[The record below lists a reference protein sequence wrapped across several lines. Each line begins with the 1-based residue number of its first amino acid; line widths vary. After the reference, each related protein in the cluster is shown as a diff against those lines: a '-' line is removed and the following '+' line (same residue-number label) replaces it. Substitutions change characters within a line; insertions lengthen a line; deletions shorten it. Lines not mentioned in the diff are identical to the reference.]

1 MQGEYNLWIVGLS
14 YLIAVLASYT
24 VLEMAGKVMQPESR
38 TGLWIA
44 AGSAAMGTG
53 IWSMHFVGMEAF
65 TLPIEVIYD
74 IPLTVLSWIAAI
86 AVSALALWT
95 LSRLKH
101 HGSSLDSKIVVISG
115 LLMGLGICV
124 MHYSGMFAMRLSP
137 AITYHLGLFAA
148 SFLIAAGA
156 AIVTLL
162 IAVFLRNVRKLSQ
175 LLMRG
180 GAALIMGV
188 AITGM
193 HYTGMAAARF
203 APDAVCLTGIGL
215 ETGWTLGP
223 VTLATLII
231 LPLAV
236 GFSVGDTRAIRRRQH
251 RDTEREASR
260 KAEAMAFA
268 DQETGLHNRSWL
280 NRRLAQARVKED
292 GRLTLA
298 VMERS
303 RPLTSTERIEIAKRL
318 QTHLHGDEPVLID
331 ANTFAV
337 LAENKN
343 PDTLQTNITA
353 LLDAHQQWRVG
364 LASFPD
370 EAPTPFRLFAW
381 ARKHEEVI
389 TGGIGITQR
398 CADAEDAEAVDEVK
412 SFL

>member
-1 MQGEYNLWIVGLS
+1 MQGEYNSWIVGLS
-14 YLIAVLASYT
+14 YAIAVLASYT
-24 VLEMAGKVMQPESR
+24 VLEMAGKVMQPHSR

-74 IPLTVLSWIAAI
+74 IPLTVLSWVAAV

-95 LSRLKH
+95 LSRLRR
-101 HGSSLDSKIVVISG
+101 HGSSLNPKIVVASG
-115 LLMGLGICV
+115 LLMGLGICT

-137 AITYHLGLFAA
+137 AITYHTGLFIA

-162 IAVFLRNVRKLSQ
+162 IAAFLRDTRRFSQ

-203 APDAVCLTGIGL
+203 APDAACLTGTGL
-215 ETGWTLGP
+215 EAGWTLGP

-231 LPLAV
+231 LPLAI
-236 GFSVGDTRAIRRRQH
+236 GFSVGDTRAIRRRRH
-251 RDTEREASR
+251 RDKEREASR
-260 KAEAMAFA
+260 KAAELAFT
-268 DQETGLHNRSWL
+268 DRETGLHNRSWL
-280 NRRLAQARVKED
+280 NQRLAHARLTS
-292 GRLTLA
+292 GTRLTLA
-298 VMERS
+298 VLERA
-303 RPLTSTERIEIAKRL
+303 RPLSSAERASIAIRL
-318 QTHLHGDEPVLID
+318 KTRLRGGEPALID

-337 LAENKN
+337 LAENKD
-343 PDTLQTNITA
+343 PESLKAHIIA
-353 LLDAHQQWRVG
+353 LLDTRREWRIG
-364 LASFPD
+364 LASYPG
-370 EAPTPFRLFAW
+370 ETPTPFRLFTW
-381 ARKHEEVI
+381 ARKHQQAI
-389 TGGIGITQR
+389 TGGGTS
-398 CADAEDAEAVDEVK
+398 AEPDALQAG
-412 SFL
+412 